1 MANEVQLKL
10 DTKATFTITL
20 ASLASGSGRQSTVI
34 NNSVIQRPG
43 AIVYV
48 KIRTGGVAP
57 NDGETVDVYLIRGND
72 NASSD
77 YRSDG
82 AGAADA
88 AFTALNAHILGQ
100 IVVTANTATDFY
112 GEWDTAALGPLGS
125 QWGIAVVNNTSQ
137 ALDGTEG
144 NFYKGYVAYVPEVQ

>member
-20 ASLASGSGRQSTVI
+20 ASLAAGNGRQSTMI
-34 NNSVIQRPG
+34 SNSNQRPG
-43 AIVYV
+43 ALVYV

-57 NDGETVDVYLIRGND
+57 NAGETVDVYLLRGND
-72 NASSD
+72 AASSN

-82 AGAADA
+82 AGASDA
-88 AFTALNAHILGQ
+88 AISILNAHILGQ

-125 QWGIAVVNNTSQ
+125 EWGIAVVNNTSQ
-137 ALDGTEG
+137 ALDATEA
-144 NFYKGYVAYVPEVQ
+144 NFYKGYVSYVPEVQ